1 MNFQFNEKTHR
12 YTLDGKSLVG
22 VTTVVGIID
31 KPQLISWA
39 SNMAVDYI
47 KSNSD
52 SEKKGVDDFWTYESK
67 ESVLEDARKAWCYKR
82 DSAGDVGT
90 SCHNWIEQYAK
101 SKINDTEYLPEYEN
115 EQVEKMVNKFIE
127 WSNENDIKFL
137 LSEQRLYSKTHFFA
151 GTVDLLIERDGK
163 KYIADI
169 KTAKDIY
176 QQNFIQMAG
185 YHIALEELGK
195 VQDLAGYTVINI
207 PKEMT
212 RKGEAKLKVRTLYKT
227 EQHKKAFLNCL
238 DLYRY
243 MNEYKP
249 VYLKRRKKA

>member
-47 KSNSD
+47 DKNFPTFEQMQSDTKALSN
-52 SEKKGVDDFWTYESK
+52 
-67 ESVLEDARKAWCYKR
+67 VLEDARKAWCYKR

-127 WSNENDIKFL
+127 WANENNIKFL